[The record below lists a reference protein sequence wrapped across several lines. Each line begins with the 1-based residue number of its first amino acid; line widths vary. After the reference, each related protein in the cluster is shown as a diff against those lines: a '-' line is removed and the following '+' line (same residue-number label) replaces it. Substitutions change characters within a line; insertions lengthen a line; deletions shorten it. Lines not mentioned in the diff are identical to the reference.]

1 MTGLDNIPAIDENS
15 NVQTQSVQ
23 IAIAKLPEDS
33 LEKINSLN
41 IKLNNLISSF
51 GQIYIRKKEITDEIS
66 KLDEILEKGEDEF
79 KLTNLQLKEVIDEL
93 DEKYPQ
99 GRINVQDGTIQYQ
112 PGAPTRKQV
121 EQQQQQEIENQ
132 TTGGGMK
139 VVKE

>member
-1 MTGLDNIPAIDENS
+1 MAGLDNIPTIDENS
-15 NVQTQSVQ
+15 NIQTQSVQ
-23 IAIAKLPEDS
+23 IAVAKLPEDS
-33 LEKINSLN
+33 IEKINNLN
-41 IKLNNLISSF
+41 LKLNNLISSF

-79 KLTNLQLKEVIDEL
+79 KSTNLQLKEVIDEL

-99 GRINVQDGTIQYQ
+99 GRINMQDGTIQYQ

-121 EQQQQQEIENQ
+121 EQQQMEAQNQ
-132 TTGGGMK
+132 STGLK